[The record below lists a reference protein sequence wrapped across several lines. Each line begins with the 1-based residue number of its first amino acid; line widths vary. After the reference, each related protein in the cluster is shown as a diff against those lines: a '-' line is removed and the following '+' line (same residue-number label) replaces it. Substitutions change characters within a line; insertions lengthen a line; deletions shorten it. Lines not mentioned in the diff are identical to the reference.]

1 MGGRTEKGNLE
12 RKRVCLF
19 VLPTPPQSARPSVRL
34 MHIRP
39 LPGEGSEGQAGFISS
54 RHRKER
60 EPVGLRNGRRELQ
73 PKGPMG
79 LTLSCSFGSERK

>member
-12 RKRVCLF
+12 RKRFCLF

-60 EPVGLRNGRRELQ
+60 EPVWLAEKWTAGAAAERSNGTPPL
-73 PKGPMG
+73 
-79 LTLSCSFGSERK
+79 LLFLW